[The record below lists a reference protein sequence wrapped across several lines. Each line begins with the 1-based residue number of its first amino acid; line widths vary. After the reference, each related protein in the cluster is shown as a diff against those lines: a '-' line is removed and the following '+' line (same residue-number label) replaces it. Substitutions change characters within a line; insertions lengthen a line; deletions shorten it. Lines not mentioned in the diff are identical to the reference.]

1 MNMNDMM
8 ANMMAAGPDPNNAV
22 IAFRAALGRCGFN
35 EAAQDAVVD
44 IGGIMHMA
52 MLGMLAET
60 GIARIC
66 KVIRARAVDPLMITV
81 MQEQLLQGMRFWVT
95 NRQRIGLVVDAD
107 AFTTATAFAQTALMT
122 RMAED
127 DARADKEQVA
137 TVPEKFKK
145 ASDYKIFEESLE
157 TYLSLL
163 KGTGKI
169 PLNYVIRPVVNPD
182 PTATYESE
190 SERSVAMAPLAGPE
204 FDRDNAKV
212 YGILKQ
218 LCVDGPGRTYILPFD
233 KARNGRAAFLAL
245 RAHYE
250 QDSFRNRSKKDAYDL
265 LQAIHYTGEKRGFT
279 FEKFVQ
285 KHNEAFLE
293 LERQGEPVYEEKK
306 VRDFLDRITAPEL
319 QAARQQVLSDANMM
333 SNFQSAANF
342 VSLSVPSTK
351 QSTRYVASLGTKTE
365 HQGGRGRGRGTGRG
379 GGGRGRG
386 GGRDGG
392 RDGRGRGR
400 GRGGPNTRYH
410 SAEEWSKLSH
420 EERMKILEAR
430 GTKRSIGPTSAR
442 CSPSLPPKAWP
453 STWRS
458 ASSPFLSWIFWATAS
473 PPPASPPSETTFR
486 SFWIFPSPLTANHC
500 SGSLA

>member
-169 PLNYVIRPVVNPD
+169 PLNYVIRPVINPD

-190 SERSVAMAPLAGPE
+190 SERSVAMAPLVGPE

-212 YGILKQ
+212 YGILNP
-218 LCVDGPGRTYILPFD
+218 DHIAD
-233 KARNGRAAFLAL
+233 
-245 RAHYE
+245 
-250 QDSFRNRSKKDAYDL
+250 
-265 LQAIHYTGEKRGFT
+265 T
-279 FEKFVQ
+279 FY
-285 KHNEAFLE
+285 N
-293 LERQGEPVYEEKK
+293 
-306 VRDFLDRITAPEL
+306 
-319 QAARQQVLSDANMM
+319 
-333 SNFQSAANF
+333 
-342 VSLSVPSTK
+342 
-351 QSTRYVASLGTKTE
+351 
-365 HQGGRGRGRGTGRG
+365 
-379 GGGRGRG
+379 
-386 GGRDGG
+386 
-392 RDGRGRGR
+392 
-400 GRGGPNTRYH
+400 
-410 SAEEWSKLSH
+410 
-420 EERMKILEAR
+420 
-430 GTKRSIGPTSAR
+430 
-442 CSPSLPPKAWP
+442 
-453 STWRS
+453 
-458 ASSPFLSWIFWATAS
+458 
-473 PPPASPPSETTFR
+473 
-486 SFWIFPSPLTANHC
+486 
-500 SGSLA
+500 